1 MTIKTQF
8 SLYKKIGI
16 HTIQQLMSKTIRVHD
31 KSFELFISKEQI
43 KTRVQALGA
52 AIAQQYEGKNPLFV
66 GILNGAFLFTADLV
80 RACPIKSE
88 VTFLKVQSY
97 DGLQSTGKVTTL
109 LDFQQDIKDRHII
122 LVEDIIDTGTTFF
135 HLLPTIQA
143 KHPASIAIASL
154 LRKPDAIKHP
164 IKVDFVGFDI
174 PNKFVI
180 GYGLDYNE
188 QARNLPA
195 IYKLIDE

>member
-1 MTIKTQF
+1 
-8 SLYKKIGI
+8 
-16 HTIQQLMSKTIRVHD
+16 MSKNIQVHD
-31 KSFELFISKEQI
+31 KSFELFISQEQI
-43 KTRVQALGA
+43 QARIQALGA
-52 AIAQQYEGKNPLFV
+52 EIAQQYADKNPIFV
-66 GILNGAFLFTADLV
+66 GILNGAFIFTADLV
-80 RACPIKSE
+80 RACSIESE

-97 DGLQSTGKVTTL
+97 DGLESTGTVNIL

-154 LRKPDAIKHP
+154 LRKPAAIKHP
-164 IKVDFVGFDI
+164 IEVEFVGFDI

-180 GYGLDYNE
+180 GYGLDYDE
-188 QARNLPA
+188 QARNLPS
-195 IYKLIDE
+195 IYQLID

>member
-1 MTIKTQF
+1 MNKN
-8 SLYKKIGI
+8 
-16 HTIQQLMSKTIRVHD
+16 IQVHD
-31 KSFELFISKEQI
+31 KSFELFISQEKIQARI
-43 KTRVQALGA
+43 QALGA
-52 AIAQQYEGKNPLFV
+52 EIAQQYADKNPIFV
-66 GILNGAFLFTADLV
+66 GILNGAFIFTADLV
-80 RACPIKSE
+80 RACSIESE

-97 DGLQSTGKVTTL
+97 DGLESTGTVNIL

-154 LRKPDAIKHP
+154 LRKPAAIKYP
-164 IKVDFVGFDI
+164 IEVEFVGFDI

-180 GYGLDYNE
+180 GYGLDYDE
-188 QARNLPA
+188 QARNLPS
-195 IYKLIDE
+195 IYQLID

>member
-1 MTIKTQF
+1 MNKP
-8 SLYKKIGI
+8 
-16 HTIQQLMSKTIRVHD
+16 IQIHD
-31 KSFELFISKEQI
+31 KSFELFISQEEIQAK
-43 KTRVQALGA
+43 VQELGTE
-52 AIAQQYEGKNPLFV
+52 IAQEYKGKNPIFV
-66 GILNGAFLFTADLV
+66 GILNGAFIFTGDLV
-80 RACPIKSE
+80 RACLIQSE

-97 DGLQSTGKVTTL
+97 DGLQSTGKVTTI

-143 KHPASIAIASL
+143 RHPASIAIATL
-154 LRKPDAIKHP
+154 LRKPAAIKHP

-195 IYKLIDE
+195 IYKLVD

>member
-1 MTIKTQF
+1 
-8 SLYKKIGI
+8 
-16 HTIQQLMSKTIRVHD
+16 MSKTIQIHD
-31 KSFELFISKEQI
+31 LSFELFISQEKIQA
-43 KTRVQALGA
+43 KVKALGA
-52 AIAQQYEGKNPLFV
+52 EIALKYAHKNPLFV
-66 GILNGAFLFTADLV
+66 GILNGAFVFTADLV
-80 RACPIKSE
+80 RACLFESE

-97 DGLQSTGKVTTL
+97 DGLQSTGKLTTL

-143 KHPASIAIASL
+143 KHPASIAIATL
-154 LRKPDAIKHP
+154 LRKPAAIKHP
-164 IKVDFVGFDI
+164 IDVAFVGFDI

-195 IYKLIDE
+195 IYKLVD

>member
-1 MTIKTQF
+1 MNKN
-8 SLYKKIGI
+8 
-16 HTIQQLMSKTIRVHD
+16 IQVHD
-31 KSFELFISKEQI
+31 KSFELFISQEKIQARI
-43 KTRVQALGA
+43 QALGA
-52 AIAQQYEGKNPLFV
+52 EIAQQYADKNPLFV
-66 GILNGAFLFTADLV
+66 GILNGAFIFTADLV
-80 RACPIKSE
+80 RACSIESE

-97 DGLQSTGKVTTL
+97 DGLESTGTVNIL

-154 LRKPDAIKHP
+154 LRKPAAIKYP
-164 IKVDFVGFDI
+164 IEVEFVGFDI

-180 GYGLDYNE
+180 GYGLDYDE
-188 QARNLPA
+188 QARNLPS
-195 IYKLIDE
+195 IYQLID

>member
-1 MTIKTQF
+1 MNK
-8 SLYKKIGI
+8 
-16 HTIQQLMSKTIRVHD
+16 TIQVHD
-31 KSFELFISKEQI
+31 KSFELFISKEEI
-43 KTRVQALGA
+43 STRVNALGA
-52 AIAQQYEGKNPLFV
+52 EIALKYAHKNPLFV
-66 GILNGAFLFTADLV
+66 GILNGAFVFTADLV
-80 RACPIKSE
+80 RACLFESE
-88 VTFLKVQSY
+88 VTFIKVQSY
-97 DGLQSTGKVTTL
+97 DGLQSTGKLTTL

-143 KHPASIAIASL
+143 KHPASIAIATL
-154 LRKPDAIKHP
+154 LRKPAAIKHP
-164 IKVDFVGFDI
+164 IDVAFVGFDI

-195 IYKLIDE
+195 IYKLVD